1 MTKIDLRT
9 IAVGTATVR
18 SPKYNKSQY
27 GLICRYIIISFRI
40 VARLIFFFFYLT
52 FECVHY

>member
-18 SPKYNKSQY
+18 SPKYNKSRY
-27 GLICRYIIISFRI
+27 GLIYRYIIIRFRI
-40 VARLIFFFFYLT
+40 VARLIFFFYLR